1 MLVYRIE
8 SEDFIH
14 EFPPKGSL
22 FAEGRWN
29 RIGTWVVYTSESV
42 SLAKLEVLA
51 NSGANLPSKVY
62 RRTFNIQDD
71 APFIQINIEDLPP
84 DWDQIPYPH
93 RLADLIEEI
102 RNEKKFLGCIVPSVH
117 SHQEHNLLLFG
128 DHPAFHPHVKELEAM
143 PENFDHR
150 LKG

>member
-51 NSGANLPSKVY
+51 NSGSNLPSKVY

-71 APFIQINIEDLPP
+71 APFIQLNIGGLRP
-84 DWDQIPYPH
+84 DWDKIPYPH

-128 DHPAFHPHVKELEAM
+128 DHPAFHSYVKEMEAM
-143 PENFDHR
+143 PENFDPR